1 MGRKVKEVI
10 RMAGRRDEPS
20 RRRRNSIRTEL
31 CGGKRGRK
39 RGSLS
44 KLLS

>member
-20 RRRRNSIRTEL
+20 RRTRNSIRTEL
-31 CGGKRGRK
+31 RGGNRGRK
-39 RGSLS
+39 RSKRGSLF
-44 KLLS
+44 